1 MFPEEEVISG
11 CGGFGTWLAQ
21 KEWDRARFQGL
32 GVREGGGGMLG

>member
-1 MFPEEEVISG
+1 MFPEEEVISS

-32 GVREGGGGMLG
+32 GVGEGGGGMLG

>member
-1 MFPEEEVISG
+1 MVD
-11 CGGFGTWLAQ
+11 LALGLQ